1 MLLPECI
8 TTFLYFSNIFF
19 KKVGV
24 YNKSKLFPWYYILIF
39 LLSFFCI
46 LICYVLYSTSGS
58 SSHMYS
64 PQASTQLMYVGG
76 AVRKISL
83 LPWGNSKV
91 PVRVLITSPGTY
103 SLGVISLT
111 SLRKNASKDKSEQP
125 IPQIC
130 QLQTAV
136 TVRQASR
143 NHGTHSTWWCWV
155 EKVRLCASVVWV
167 CSHQKTVL
175 EVFEA
180 LEHRPRELNS
190 EVNFILYFKQ

>member
-1 MLLPECI
+1 MARFLFDVSQTCSL
-8 TTFLYFSNIFF
+8 TLDTFS
-19 KKVGV
+19 
-24 YNKSKLFPWYYILIF
+24 
-39 LLSFFCI
+39 
-46 LICYVLYSTSGS
+46 STSGT

-83 LPWGNSKV
+83 LPWGSSKV

-125 IPQIC
+125 TPQIC

-136 TVRQASR
+136 TVRQTSR
-143 NHGTHSTWWCWV
+143 NHGTHT
-155 EKVRLCASVVWV
+155 
-167 CSHQKTVL
+167 
-175 EVFEA
+175 
-180 LEHRPRELNS
+180 
-190 EVNFILYFKQ
+190 